1 MKWYF
6 LDYFDGYKE
15 EEIKQAI
22 AALPSIRKKEIYDA
36 YYPNFVLKDDDYH
49 VVSSNTISLIKAL
62 LLINRKK
69 HILSNNKKQK
79 TKTLTK

>member
-22 AALPSIRKKEIYDA
+22 ATLPSIRKKEIYDA

-49 VVSSNTISLIKAL
+49 VVSSNTISLIRAL
-62 LLINRKK
+62 LLINRKNIYYLTIK
-69 HILSNNKKQK
+69 NKKQK
-79 TKTLTK
+79 H

>member
-15 EEIKQAI
+15 GEIKQAI
-22 AALPSIRKKEIYDA
+22 DALPSIRKKEIYDA

-49 VVSSNTISLIKAL
+49 VVSSNTISLIRAL
-62 LLINRKK
+62 LLINRKNIYYLTIK
-69 HILSNNKKQK
+69 NKKQK
-79 TKTLTK
+79 H

>member
-15 EEIKQAI
+15 GEIKQAI
-22 AALPSIRKKEIYDA
+22 DALPSIRKKEIYDA

-49 VVSSNTISLIKAL
+49 VVSSNTISLIRAL
-62 LLINRKK
+62 LLINRKNTYYLTIK
-69 HILSNNKKQK
+69 NKKQK
-79 TKTLTK
+79 H

>member
-22 AALPSIRKKEIYDA
+22 AALPC
-36 YYPNFVLKDDDYH
+36 
-49 VVSSNTISLIKAL
+49 L
-62 LLINRKK
+62 LSKLCVKG
-69 HILSNNKKQK
+69 
-79 TKTLTK
+79 

>member
-1 MKWYF
+1 MVFFRLFWWLQRRRNKTGDSCF
-6 LDYFDGYKE
+6 TFNK
-15 EEIKQAI
+15 
-22 AALPSIRKKEIYDA
+22 KKEIYDA

-49 VVSSNTISLIKAL
+49 VVSSNTISLIRAL